1 MFEVTFGGEVFCICN
16 MLVMNEMRSSIVFYM
31 VVF

>member
-16 MLVMNEMRSSIVFYM
+16 MLVMNEMRSSNVF
-31 VVF
+31 